1 MKVISFDVGIKN
13 MAYCILEHNDNGV
26 SIDKWGVLNLMDD
39 EPVSY
44 TCECMNIPKSKKASP
59 KVCGKKAKYHKN
71 DKYYCEKH
79 AKNCS
84 QYFIPTKEMTTPS
97 LKKLKVHDLIQQ
109 GNKNLVFLNTENIDK
124 RKKAE
129 LLDIIVEYYKINC
142 FEIINNKK
150 KKTAGET
157 DLISIGKEMKEQLN
171 QIENIDTIEHIVI
184 ENQISPIATRMKTVQ
199 GMLAQYFIM
208 LNDQTT
214 IKFVSSSHKLKQFA
228 ELKLDNREHC
238 NEVDENTPNT
248 PNTTKINANYKK
260 HKKDGVYYC
269 SLMID
274 ANDNLKEWKD
284 SLNTKKKDDL
294 ADSFL
299 QGIWYLK
306 RDNIITYAEDLK
318 INSV

>member
-13 MAYCILEHNDNGV
+13 MAYCILEHTENGTF
-26 SIDKWGVLNLMDD
+26 IDKWGVLNLMSDD
-39 EPVSY
+39 NISY
-44 TCECMNIPKSKKASP
+44 NCECINIPKSKKATP
-59 KVCGKKAKYHKN
+59 KECGKKAKYHKN
-71 DKYYCEKH
+71 NKYYCEKH

-84 QYFIPTKEMTTPS
+84 QYFIPTKDMSTPS
-97 LKKLKVHDLIQQ
+97 LKKLKLNDLIQQ

-124 RKKAE
+124 LKKAE
-129 LLDIIVEYYKINC
+129 LLDILTEYYKINC

-171 QIENIDTIEHIVI
+171 QIENIDTVEHAVI

-208 LNDQTT
+208 VNDQMN
-214 IKFVSSSHKLKQFA
+214 IEFVSSSHKLKQFS
-228 ELKLDNREHC
+228 ELKLDNREPC
-238 NEVDENTPNT
+238 NEIAENTQ
-248 PNTTKINANYKK
+248 NTTKINANYKK

-269 SLMID
+269 SLMLD
-274 ANDNLKEWKD
+274 ANNNLTKWKD

-306 RDNIITYAEDLK
+306 HRNIIMYAEDLK

>member
-13 MAYCILEHNDNGV
+13 MAYCILDHNENGV
-26 SIDKWGVLNLMDD
+26 FIDSWGILNLMDD
-39 EPVSY
+39 VPVSP
-44 TCECMNIPKSKKASP
+44 TCECMNIPKSKKAIP
-59 KVCGKKAKYHKN
+59 KECGKKAKYRKN

-84 QYFIPTKEMTTPS
+84 QYMIPTKEMTIPS
-97 LKKLKVHDLIQQ
+97 LKKLKLNDLIQQ
-109 GNKNLVFLNTENIDK
+109 GNKNLVFLNVENIDK
-124 RKKAE
+124 CKKAE
-129 LLDIIVEYYKINC
+129 LLDILIEYYTKNC
-142 FEIINNKK
+142 FEIITVKK

-157 DLISIGKEMKEQLN
+157 DLISIGKEMKVQLN
-171 QIENIDTIEHIVI
+171 NIENIDTIDHVVI

-208 LNDQTT
+208 LNDQTN
-214 IKFVSSSHKLKQFA
+214 IEFVSSSHKLKQFS
-228 ELKLDNREHC
+228 EIKIDNREHC
-238 NEVDENTPNT
+238 NENTQNT
-248 PNTTKINANYKK
+248 QNTGQINANYKK

-274 ANDNLKEWKD
+274 ANDNLNRWKD

-306 RDNIITYAEDLK
+306 HKNIIMYAEDLK